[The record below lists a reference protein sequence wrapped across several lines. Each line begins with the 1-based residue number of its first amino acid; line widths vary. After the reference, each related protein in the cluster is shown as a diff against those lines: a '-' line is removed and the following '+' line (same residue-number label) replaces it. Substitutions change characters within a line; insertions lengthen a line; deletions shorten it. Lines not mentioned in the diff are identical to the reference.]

1 MAALAAGGIY
11 VTAPLNRCQSSS
23 EHTRERVESAS
34 CGRGGCGTAEA
45 GSRTHLLAFAVF
57 ARRAGSAGCP
67 ATGGI
72 RHGFS
77 CDPSVAVGTAAGG
90 DRAPGLLLL
99 LRLRLGLRL
108 RLQQDTG
115 ERLRGG
121 AAPPGA
127 PPAPAGPLVP
137 GAQGIW
143 REDLRTLSELS
154 TGSGDQSSA
163 FNPSSWKPWRRRL
176 TR

>member
-1 MAALAAGGIY
+1 MRPVAEVAAGRLRRDRGRTSSPLLCSPEGPGAQAALPRA
-11 VTAPLNRCQSSS
+11 
-23 EHTRERVESAS
+23 ES
-34 CGRGGCGTAEA
+34 GTA
-45 GSRTHLLAFAVF
+45 SPVT
-57 ARRAGSAGCP
+57 C
-67 ATGGI
+67 
-72 RHGFS
+72 
-77 CDPSVAVGTAAGG
+77 SVAVGTTAAG

-99 LRLRLGLRL
+99 LRLRLRL

-176 TR
+176 NR

>member
-1 MAALAAGGIY
+1 MRPVAEGAAGRLRRDRGRTSSPLLCSPEGPGAQAALPRA
-11 VTAPLNRCQSSS
+11 
-23 EHTRERVESAS
+23 ES
-34 CGRGGCGTAEA
+34 GTA
-45 GSRTHLLAFAVF
+45 SPVT
-57 ARRAGSAGCP
+57 C
-67 ATGGI
+67 
-72 RHGFS
+72 
-77 CDPSVAVGTAAGG
+77 SVADGTAAGG

-99 LRLRLGLRL
+99 LRLWL

-137 GAQGIW
+137 WAQGIW

-176 TR
+176 NR

>member
-11 VTAPLNRCQSSS
+11 VTAPLSRCQSSS

-57 ARRAGSAGCP
+57 ARRAGSARRP
-67 ATGGI
+67 ATGESGTA
-72 RHGFS
+72 S
-77 CDPSVAVGTAAGG
+77 PVTCSVAVGTTAAG

-99 LRLRLGLRL
+99 LRLRLRL

-176 TR
+176 NR

>member
-1 MAALAAGGIY
+1 MRHVAEGAAGRLRRDRGRTSSPLLCSPEGPGAQAALPRA
-11 VTAPLNRCQSSS
+11 
-23 EHTRERVESAS
+23 ES
-34 CGRGGCGTAEA
+34 GTA
-45 GSRTHLLAFAVF
+45 SPVT
-57 ARRAGSAGCP
+57 C
-67 ATGGI
+67 
-72 RHGFS
+72 
-77 CDPSVAVGTAAGG
+77 SVAVGTTAAG

-99 LRLRLGLRL
+99 LRLRL

-176 TR
+176 NR